1 MSWSRP
7 VPPTRLLPLLFPLL
21 GACADG
27 ADAPA
32 APGADPD
39 ASGGPIDLT
48 VDLALPE
55 HGYQAVTPAFEVPPY
70 SEVQVCSIIRLEP
83 KDGEDLV
90 WFQELESL
98 SSDDTHHM
106 NVFIGDFS
114 FLDAFVS
121 AGASQAALG
130 TESVQVPCEDLE
142 LMAQA
147 FPVFPSQRDNQ
158 RITLPKGVAAP
169 MPLPLVA
176 VASHHYVNPT
186 ADAIIINAAL
196 NMEVVP
202 PEEVETTANLL
213 FNDIGGFEIAPG
225 TRQSVSRTCVAER
238 DVSVALVSTH
248 THEWTE
254 CATLNRYDG
263 ATGEVEAAPFY
274 VNQNWDQPPIH
285 HFEEGSF
292 DLAAGDGIHWSCH
305 YENGTD
311 RGIVNDGSAT
321 GEMCV
326 FAAVTW
332 PATHSVEEI
341 TEVVEQRDLVQMLA
355 LLGDVMGP
363 CDTVV
368 EDVAGPWAAEA
379 SALEGAGVCEGMGQ
393 TESNTLY

>member
-1 MSWSRP
+1 MSRTVTMSLA
-7 VPPTRLLPLLFPLL
+7 LLV
-21 GACADG
+21 ACGSGPGSETPAG
-27 ADAPA
+27 AD
-32 APGADPD
+32 ADPD
-39 ASGGPIDLT
+39 AGTSSGPLDLT
-48 VDLALPE
+48 VDLAPPE
-55 HGYQAVTPAFEVPPY
+55 NGYQAVTPAFEVPPY
-70 SEVQVCSIIRLEP
+70 SEIQVCSIVTLQP
-83 KDGEDLV
+83 KDGESLV

-106 NVFIGDFS
+106 NIFIGDFS
-114 FLDAFVS
+114 FLDAFV
-121 AGASQAALG
+121 AEGASQNALG
-130 TESVQVPCEDLE
+130 TDALQLPCEDLE
-142 LMAQA
+142 LMGQS

-186 ADAIIINAAL
+186 AEPILINAAL
-196 NMEVVP
+196 NMEVVQ

-213 FNDIGGFEIAPG
+213 FNDIGGFEIEPG

-254 CATLNRYDG
+254 CTTLNRFDG
-263 ATGEVEAAPFY
+263 ETAEVEDAPFY

-292 DLAAGDGIHWSCH
+292 ELAAGDGIHWSCH

-311 RGIVNDGSAT
+311 RAIVNDGSAT

-332 PATHSVEEI
+332 PAVHTVEEI
-341 TEVVEQRDLVQMLA
+341 TDIVEERDLAQMLQ

-368 EDVAGPWAAEA
+368 EDVAGPWATGA
-379 SALEGAGVCEGMGQ
+379 SPLEGAGVCADMDQ